1 MPVWLTRAI
10 LRIRATFSSQRDREL
25 ERELDLHLSLLEEE
39 YRSQGMTADQARRH
53 ARRDFGNPTLIRE
66 SSHDL
71 FSFRP
76 VEDFVRDFQYALRE
90 LRRSAA
96 FTVIVVASLAIGI
109 GAATATFAMADAF
122 FWRPLPVRD
131 PQRLVAFAYPSNQ
144 HWGMWSYAG
153 FTRWQQASHGIGD
166 VAASG
171 ELTLDL
177 VKRAD
182 ERQQQGSVALVS
194 TNYFHVLGADMAM
207 GLGFADHQA
216 VSRDTPSAVAV
227 ISHAF
232 WQRWF
237 GGTSEVLSRTIDL
250 RGIRYAIIGVT
261 GRGFAGHTVGQPT
274 DIWVPLTQ
282 PPALKPFPG
291 SLNDAAGKE
300 VRWLHVI
307 ARLQPHVN
315 RQSAASVANYVRQA
329 FVDEKAAVLGQQ
341 DPEVVRDRRDGV
353 MLVSAAQGDTGIA
366 EPYVRPVMILGAITA
381 LVLIVACTNFTNL
394 MFARSEARRV
404 EFMIRLALGGGRWRL
419 IRQAATECLGLALI
433 AGAVGLLFASWATR
447 IALSRLNELA
457 PIDLALNLNIRVLGF
472 AAACIAVSTICGLWP
487 CLTSAR
493 SALVSS
499 TQQIA
504 GVSRNGSSS
513 PVTSRLILVAQLTIC
528 AVVLIA
534 AGLLL
539 RTVVNLRTQDLG
551 IERDVLLIRTAAVD
565 GAAAGTSAAV
575 EEMRR
580 RLTAMPGVKAVGVVG
595 SAVMDPSEYWID
607 GTQTL
612 TTDRGVVLPGRRW
625 TLAGAGPGFFEA
637 VGMRLVRG
645 SVFSEGVR
653 ADVTREPDPN
663 VVVLNQSLARFLFGG
678 DDPIGRRIS
687 LSRRGPLQTVIG
699 VVADAR
705 QVSPR
710 DRGLGVVY
718 QPLKRFENVT
728 LAVRAIDG
736 VSPAAIRR
744 QIESAPQVL
753 RLGSMTTIADELD
766 RAIARER
773 LMSGIS
779 LFLASLVVVI
789 GCVGLYALMSY
800 EVARRSR
807 ELGIRLALGASAS
820 QVMRLVLRDG
830 VRLVVPALAIGL
842 PLGIAVSRW
851 ASSQFYDVS
860 PGDPS
865 TLIVVATL
873 LSLVSLAAT
882 LRPARAASRIDPL
895 VLLRND

>member
-1 MPVWLTRAI
+1 
-10 LRIRATFSSQRDREL
+10 
-25 ERELDLHLSLLEEE
+25 
-39 YRSQGMTADQARRH
+39 MTADQARRH

-307 ARLQPHVN
+307 ARLPPHVS

-487 CLTSAR
+487 CLKSAR

-595 SAVMDPSEYWID
+595 SAVMDPSEYRIRWNPNAHHRSRGGVAGEAMDPRRRGTWI
-607 GTQTL
+607 L
-612 TTDRGVVLPGRRW
+612 RGRGDA
-625 TLAGAGPGFFEA
+625 AGEGQC
-637 VGMRLVRG
+637 VQR
-645 SVFSEGVR
+645 GVR
-653 ADVTREPDPN
+653 ADATREPDPN

-736 VSPAAIRR
+736 VSPAVIRR